1 MSISNR
7 NTASL
12 GRGLDAL
19 FPNDFVNIEKVETG
33 GSSSISELPLSLI
46 YPNPDQPR
54 ADFDADTLEELAASI
69 KHIGLVQPITVRE
82 DGKGDGKYIIISGER
97 RYRAARLIDLETI
110 PAYIRTVD
118 DEQVME
124 MALIENIQRED
135 LNAIEIALTFK
146 KLIDTDNLTQEEL
159 ATRVGKKRATVAN
172 YLRLLKL
179 PAQIQLGLKNRQLTM
194 GHARALLS
202 IEDTELQLAL
212 YKQILQED
220 LSVRDVE
227 QMAREYSS
235 ADPSDQKPAAQQEA
249 ARRAARERAE
259 RYRDVT
265 DHYSSLFGT
274 KVKLTSNA
282 GGKGR
287 ITIPFASDEQLEEI
301 LSILSKL

>member
-1 MSISNR
+1 MSTNNR
-7 NTASL
+7 NSASL

-19 FPNDFVNIEKVETG
+19 FPNDFVNIKKVETG
-33 GSSSISELPLSLI
+33 GSSSISELPLDAI

-54 ADFDADTLEELAASI
+54 ADFDAETLEELASSI

-82 DGKGDGKYIIISGER
+82 DGKGEGKYIIISGER
-97 RYRAARLIDLETI
+97 RYRAARLIELETI

-118 DEQVME
+118 DDQVVE

-135 LNAIEIALTFK
+135 LNAIEIALTFS
-146 KLIDTDNLTQEEL
+146 KLIDADGLTQEEL

-179 PAQIQLGLKNRQLTM
+179 PAQIQLGLKNRKLSM

-212 YKQILQED
+212 YKQILTDD

-227 QMAREYSS
+227 QMAREYST
-235 ADPSDQKPAAQQEA
+235 AEPSSKAKSQEA
-249 ARRAARERAE
+249 RQAAKERLAQ
-259 RYRDVT
+259 YRST
-265 DHYSSLFGT
+265 TEQISRSLGT
-274 KVKLTSNA
+274 KVKMSCNA
-282 GGKGR
+282 SGKGR
-287 ITIPFASDEQLEEI
+287 ITIPFASDDQLQEI
-301 LSILSKL
+301 LSMLSKL